1 MQRLN
6 QDLNNV
12 INVIDSVP
20 SGKASCIRVL
30 HVDDDACFLEVSK
43 EILMTEGNFEVDHA
57 LSVDEALKK
66 LKTQNYD
73 VIVSD
78 YHMPQ
83 KDGLQF
89 LKELH
94 EQKYEIPFIL
104 FTGKGREEVT
114 IQALNLGADG
124 YHDKRGSPEA
134 IYGELSHSIRLV
146 VDRKKAKQA
155 LEESEKRYRTLMEHA
170 TDAILVHD
178 KKGQIIDA
186 NQRACKNLGYTK
198 EELLRMTIADIDDE
212 AIENKKDIL
221 LWPKVIAGE
230 TFTFESNQK
239 RKDGSTFPVE
249 VSLGPITIGKETLV
263 IGLIRDISE
272 RKKASEKINF
282 QAALLKNVGQALIMV
297 DNNWRIRY
305 WNDAAEKLYGWSE
318 GEALGHGI
326 TEILGNV
333 SLQEEA
339 EEISKRLMA
348 GETWV
353 NELLVTRK
361 DGSVIPVIVS
371 CAPFFND
378 QGLFVGAVSITT
390 DISKWKKNE
399 EDLAF
404 ALEALSNTID
414 KIQEL
419 NEKLRVMGS
428 LTRHDV
434 RNKLSTVTGYSYL
447 LKKKHANEADV
458 VNGLDKIM
466 QAAKEIEKILEF
478 AKLYEQLGAEELNY
492 INVEKAVDEATA
504 LFSGLTIKI
513 VNDCHGLT
521 VLADSFLRQLFYNLI
536 DNTRKYG
543 KTATTIRVS
552 YEEADEESVKLI
564 YEDDGVGIS
573 AENNQQLFK
582 EGFST
587 GGSTGYGLFLIK
599 KMIDVYG
606 WTIEETGESGECA
619 RFVMTIPKANKNG
632 KEGYQIAQNDT
643 QVKNR
648 TERS

>member
-1 MQRLN
+1 
-6 QDLNNV
+6 
-12 INVIDSVP
+12 VIDSVS

-78 YHMPQ
+78 YDMPQ

-239 RKDGSTFPVE
+239 RKDRSTFPVE

-263 IGLIRDISE
+263 IGLIRNISE

-318 GEALGHGI
+318 EEALGHGI

-378 QGLFVGAVSITT
+378 QGLLVGAVSITT

-492 INVEKAVDEATA
+492 VNVEKAVHEATA

-573 AENNQQLFK
+573 TENNQQLFK

-606 WTIEETGESGECA
+606 WTIEETGESGEGA

-632 KEGYQIAQNDT
+632 KEGFQIAQNDT